1 MRLILIRHGI
11 AEDRDAFAES
21 GLDDALRPLTRAGR
35 RKMKL
40 AARGLR
46 KLYSKI
52 DLLATS
58 PFTRAAQTA
67 AIIFKAYDDRPAF
80 VELPL
85 LATDLSPR
93 EIVAWLKHH
102 DLDTSTVALVGHE
115 PSLSRLAGWL
125 TGGHEKSIVRM
136 KKGAVCVIDF
146 AGGAAVGK
154 GVLSGLYQPGDLRRI

>member
-21 GLDDALRPLTRAGR
+21 GQDDSLRPLTRTGR
-35 RKMKL
+35 QKMKL

-46 KLYSKI
+46 RLHNKI

-58 PFTRAAQTA
+58 PFTRAAETA
-67 AIIFKAYDDRPAF
+67 TIIFKAYDDRPAF

-85 LATDLSPR
+85 LASAFSPR
-93 EIVAWLKHH
+93 ELVAWLKHG
-102 DLDTSTVALVGHE
+102 DLDTLTVALVGHE
-115 PSLSRLAGWL
+115 PFLSQLTGWL

-146 AGGAAVGK
+146 SGGAAAGK
-154 GVLSGLYQPGDLRRI
+154 GILSGLFQPGDLRRI